1 MLALLLK
8 KLMAKMK
15 EQRESAGR
23 GEVGI
28 PLEGGGIDQSPL
40 DPLYHGPIG
49 TQPLEERET
58 YSEGGEPV
66 MEEIVVKAKAPPR
79 DVIRR
84 NRRKDFWENAGSK
97 VWEGAKLVSNPA
109 SYIGGKLL
117 SEYMRS
123 QRNKDDTSG
132 VGEAETGEPE
142 ERKGMQVG
150 GPTEEQMSE
159 LMPEE
164 GALIAEMEEEPTHM
178 MPDGTE
184 MPGATHN
191 ESQIP
196 DEEMESDYLDFV
208 IGEALT
214 PEDEQYLFD
223 KLNEDDQLSMIFDK
237 VVETAS
243 EFSGS
248 GTVEGPG
255 SNVSDSIPAR
265 LSDGEFVITS
275 KASNQIGPE
284 VLQELM
290 ELAEQEADG
299 EVRQTANTGGLAQTE
314 GTAIVAG
321 ASEDERGLA
330 MKNKEAMR
338 LLDPR
343 LSLFAS

>member
-1 MLALLLK
+1 MYFDSQASLAKQALIEERANNEKVENFMQGILSGKVKEDLDLPVEGLGATVFTKDAEITRDSAAIKHKLDVKTEMMEYVYADQPEIRAKIAEEVGLTFSSIGAFSEAELLLEK
-8 KLMAKMK
+8 AISINTELYGETVESTLDAKMSMVELLK
-15 EQRESAGR
+15 EQGR
-23 GEVGI
+23 YV
-28 PLEGGGIDQSPL
+28 
-40 DPLYHGPIG
+40 
-49 TQPLEERET
+49 
-58 YSEGGEPV
+58 
-66 MEEIVVKAKAPPR
+66 
-79 DVIRR
+79 
-84 NRRKDFWENAGSK
+84 
-97 VWEGAKLVSNPA
+97 
-109 SYIGGKLL
+109 
-117 SEYMRS
+117 
-123 QRNKDDTSG
+123 
-132 VGEAETGEPE
+132 EA
-142 ERKGMQVG
+142 
-150 GPTEEQMSE
+150 EEQMSE

-164 GALIAEMEEEPTHM
+164 SALIAEMEEEPTHM